1 MNKRFSTLVA
11 AFAAIATVS
20 YAQIGDKYVHLKT
33 SSTYLTVTKENPVKA
48 DSVKLASLGLSKA
61 AKDSA
66 LWLPKFVE
74 KMVSGDSVFQFVNKA
89 TKKNLSF
96 AVKKNGAGEYG
107 TMIAPGIDK
116 FVFKTGVAGGSE
128 IYAAY
133 GQDTIVSISTTSGKL
148 NVGTTLPSENLR
160 LKLLLQS
167 L

>member
-20 YAQIGDKYVHLKT
+20 YAQIGDKYVHLKN
-33 SSTYLTVTKENPVKA
+33 SSNYLTVTKENPVKA
-48 DSVKLASLGLSKA
+48 DSVKLAPLGSSKA

-107 TMIAPGIDK
+107 TRIAPRID
-116 FVFKTGVAGGSE
+116 
-128 IYAAY
+128 
-133 GQDTIVSISTTSGKL
+133 
-148 NVGTTLPSENLR
+148 
-160 LKLLLQS
+160 
-167 L
+167 

>member
-48 DSVKLASLGLSKA
+48 DSVKLAPLGSSKA

-74 KMVSGDSVFQFVNKA
+74 KMVSGDSVIPVCKQ
-89 TKKNLSF
+89 S
-96 AVKKNGAGEYG
+96 
-107 TMIAPGIDK
+107 DK
-116 FVFKTGVAGGSE
+116 EEFVFCSE
-128 IYAAY
+128 E
-133 GQDTIVSISTTSGKL
+133 KWCW
-148 NVGTTLPSENLR
+148 
-160 LKLLLQS
+160 
-167 L
+167 